1 MSVFPGWGHGLGS
14 FPVCPRAPL
23 GKPNPEACLWAQ
35 LCVLGRGD
43 PFPCVVPDASL
54 STDHQSRSCA
64 ARPRSREWVWD
75 LHQSPVLVSLVCEP
89 QGRGC
94 DLVPLW
100 SLRAHTCSGRGG
112 SLPCPS
118 IHPSIYPCLMSG
130 LSPPHE
136 GTSQH
141 QSSPLLPAAPPMPP
155 ATHSSE
161 AKLQTGG
168 THEPRSYGIWGQES
182 PSQIPT
188 PPGDP
193 QATPSYNMAK
203 GIEDKGG
210 LRGFCHQQTLET

>member
-1 MSVFPGWGHGLGS
+1 MSVFPGWGHSLGS

-118 IHPSIYPCLMSG
+118 IHPSIHASCQGSAPHMKGLLSTRAVPCYPQPHPCPLPPTAVRPSSRQEGHMNPG
-130 LSPPHE
+130 PMAFGARSPPARFPHLQE
-136 GTSQH
+136 TLRP
-141 QSSPLLPAAPPMPP
+141 PL
-155 ATHSSE
+155 
-161 AKLQTGG
+161 
-168 THEPRSYGIWGQES
+168 
-182 PSQIPT
+182 PT
-188 PPGDP
+188 TWP
-193 QATPSYNMAK
+193 K
-203 GIEDKGG
+203 V
-210 LRGFCHQQTLET
+210 LRTRVA